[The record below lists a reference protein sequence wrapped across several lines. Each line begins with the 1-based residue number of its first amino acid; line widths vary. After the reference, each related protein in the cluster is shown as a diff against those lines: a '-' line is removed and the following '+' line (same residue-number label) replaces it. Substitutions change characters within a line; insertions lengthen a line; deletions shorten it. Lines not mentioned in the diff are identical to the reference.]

1 MKIITAM
8 EKARRVS
15 ITTDIWSNKCSTN
28 SFIGITA
35 HLLNP
40 ATRKR
45 EVYRICCRV
54 FDEKHSGANIA
65 KMMKRLFSEFKIDK
79 KVFRIL
85 SDNASNMVKAVRDIQ
100 AMEEGDEMEDFE
112 EDYIDSDDSD
122 CDSEPGDIENDDE
135 EEEVGRFTHELEENL
150 VDHERAFRAVDLER
164 LGCFAHTM
172 QLPIN
177 KCINKKKKCF
187 GVVLRKTRKIVKK
200 YRKSPKAKALLR
212 RRVKNKLAGYVKTR
226 WWTDVAM
233 AKSVVKAAKVPGNPL
248 NDMMEQMEWNIELNE
263 RDIASLESF
272 ISIMYPFQE
281 LSDKLGGEKRSTVQ
295 LVYPSL
301 KEMFALIDEK
311 IEAKEAKAFC
321 QDLKLE
327 MTKYFKYVL
336 EKDDQDFNPL
346 FVAATYLDPF
356 YKLVLSD
363 EMIEVAKEFLI
374 KLVKKETE
382 ARDPFMLE
390 EVELVEVQVTS
401 KLVLPGLSR
410 LSKDIM
416 SKNKVVSGATRRSTN
431 IDSVML
437 NEFENFERNAKKV
450 FEKAVSQAEEKLKKA
465 EDELAVQVV
474 GSEDNL
480 LEEEVR
486 ADGQDIKDAFVKPED
501 PLDFWISQV

>member
-1 MKIITAM
+1 M
-8 EKARRVS
+8 
-15 ITTDIWSNKCSTN
+15 
-28 SFIGITA
+28 
-35 HLLNP
+35 
-40 ATRKR
+40 
-45 EVYRICCRV
+45 

-112 EDYIDSDDSD
+112 EDYINSDDSD

-164 LGCFAHTM
+164 LGCFAHTI

-301 KEMFALIDEK
+301 KEMFALIE
-311 IEAKEAKAFC
+311 
-321 QDLKLE
+321 
-327 MTKYFKYVL
+327 
-336 EKDDQDFNPL
+336 PH
-346 FVAATYLDPF
+346 
-356 YKLVLSD
+356 
-363 EMIEVAKEFLI
+363 
-374 KLVKKETE
+374 
-382 ARDPFMLE
+382 R
-390 EVELVEVQVTS
+390 
-401 KLVLPGLSR
+401 
-410 LSKDIM
+410 
-416 SKNKVVSGATRRSTN
+416 
-431 IDSVML
+431 
-437 NEFENFERNAKKV
+437 
-450 FEKAVSQAEEKLKKA
+450 
-465 EDELAVQVV
+465 
-474 GSEDNL
+474 
-480 LEEEVR
+480 
-486 ADGQDIKDAFVKPED
+486 
-501 PLDFWISQV
+501 

>member
-164 LGCFAHTM
+164 LGCFAHTI

-248 NDMMEQMEWNIELNE
+248 NDMMEQME
-263 RDIASLESF
+263 
-272 ISIMYPFQE
+272 
-281 LSDKLGGEKRSTVQ
+281 
-295 LVYPSL
+295 
-301 KEMFALIDEK
+301 
-311 IEAKEAKAFC
+311 
-321 QDLKLE
+321 
-327 MTKYFKYVL
+327 
-336 EKDDQDFNPL
+336 
-346 FVAATYLDPF
+346 
-356 YKLVLSD
+356 
-363 EMIEVAKEFLI
+363 
-374 KLVKKETE
+374 
-382 ARDPFMLE
+382 
-390 EVELVEVQVTS
+390 
-401 KLVLPGLSR
+401 
-410 LSKDIM
+410 
-416 SKNKVVSGATRRSTN
+416 
-431 IDSVML
+431 
-437 NEFENFERNAKKV
+437 
-450 FEKAVSQAEEKLKKA
+450 
-465 EDELAVQVV
+465 
-474 GSEDNL
+474 GS
-480 LEEEVR
+480 
-486 ADGQDIKDAFVKPED
+486 
-501 PLDFWISQV
+501 SS